1 MATWQQFSE
10 EAPALAEKIKER
22 FTAAKSHVLATVR
35 RDGSPR
41 VSGSEVDF
49 REQDLLIGSMIGA
62 MKAKDLQHDGRFAI
76 HAASAIDEGG
86 ADAKVSGKAVEIT
99 DPAEVARLQGDDGE
113 AHVFRLDL
121 TEAVLTWVEGN
132 TIYFDFWKEGQ
143 GLKRLARPDN
153 GPVVEVARDQG

>member
-1 MATWQQFSE
+1 MATWQEFSE
-10 EAPALAEKIKER
+10 QAPELAKKIHDR
-22 FTAAKSHVLATVR
+22 FTAEKSHVLATLR

-49 REQDLLIGSMIGA
+49 RPPDLLIGSMIGA
-62 MKAKDLQHDGRFAI
+62 MKAKDLQRDGRFAI
-76 HAASAIDEGG
+76 HAASSIDGG
-86 ADAKVSGKAVEIT
+86 GGDAKVSGTAAEIT

-143 GLKRLARPDN
+143 GTKRLARPDN
-153 GPVVEVARDQG
+153 GPVVEVEAPDA

>member
-22 FTAAKSHVLATVR
+22 FTAEKSHVLATIR

-49 REQDLLIGSMIGA
+49 REQDLLIGSMINA
-62 MKAKDLQHDGRFAI
+62 VKAKDLRRDGRFAI

-86 ADAKVSGKAVEIT
+86 ADAKVAGKAVEIT
-99 DPAEVARLQGDDGE
+99 DPAEVARLQGNDE
-113 AHVFRLDL
+113 PAHVFRLDL
-121 TEAVLTWVEGN
+121 SEVVLTWVEGN
-132 TIYFDFWKEGQ
+132 SLMVEVWKEGQ
-143 GLKRLARPDN
+143 GSKRLARPDN
-153 GPVVEVARDQG
+153 GPVVEVALD

>member
-1 MATWQQFSE
+1 MATWQRFSE

-49 REQDLLIGSMIGA
+49 REQDLLIGSMINA
-62 MKAKDLQHDGRFAI
+62 VKAKDLRRDGRFAI

-86 ADAKVSGKAVEIT
+86 ADAKVAGKAVEIT
-99 DPAEVARLQGDDGE
+99 DPAEVARLQGNDE
-113 AHVFRLDL
+113 PAHVFRLDL
-121 TEAVLTWVEGN
+121 SEVVLTWVEGN
-132 TIYFDFWKEGQ
+132 SLLVEVWKEGQ
-143 GLKRLARPDN
+143 GSKRLARPDN
-153 GPVVEVARDQG
+153 GPVVEVALD

>member
-22 FTAAKSHVLATVR
+22 FTAKKSHVLATLR

-49 REQDLLIGSMIGA
+49 REEDLLIGSLINA
-62 MKAKDLQHDGRFAI
+62 VKAKDLRCDGRFAI

-86 ADAKVSGKAVEIT
+86 ADAKVAGRAVEIT
-99 DPAEVARLQGDDGE
+99 DPAEVARLQGDDE
-113 AHVFRLDL
+113 PAHVFRLDL
-121 TEAVLTWVEGN
+121 SEVALTWVEGN
-132 TIYFDFWKEGQ
+132 SLMVEVWKEGQ
-143 GLKRLARPDN
+143 GSKRLARPDN
-153 GPVVEVARDQG
+153 GPVVEVALD